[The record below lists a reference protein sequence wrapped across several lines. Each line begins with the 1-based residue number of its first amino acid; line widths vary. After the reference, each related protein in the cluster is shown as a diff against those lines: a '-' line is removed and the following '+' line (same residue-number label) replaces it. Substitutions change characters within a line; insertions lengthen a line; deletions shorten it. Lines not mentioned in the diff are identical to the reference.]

1 MMAGH
6 DMHPQIAVLPPL
18 AAPSA
23 ADEANHRLANH
34 LQMLSALISAEAR
47 SILDSEGRAVLERT
61 QQRLAAIG
69 CVHRQLYMSEGAQI
83 DLGVYLEDL
92 GEQLAQSCPAHH
104 AIIVDAHSV
113 PISSDVAASIGMLT
127 TELVMNA
134 CKHAYGFEEE
144 GGIFISLRRLPEG
157 IHEFRVEDHGR
168 GAQPGRKRDGLGSR
182 LIDATV
188 RKLQACAVLENMQPG
203 TRFRMI
209 LPF

>member
-6 DMHPQIAVLPPL
+6 DMPPQIAVLPPL
-18 AAPSA
+18 VVPNA
-23 ADEANHRLANH
+23 ADEANHRLANQ

-47 SILDSEGRAVLERT
+47 SILDPEGKAVLDRT

-69 CVHRQLYMSEGAQI
+69 CIHRHLYMTDRSQI

-113 PISSDVAASIGMLT
+113 PISSDVAGSFGILT

-134 CKHAYGFEEE
+134 CKHGYGLEEP
-144 GGIFISLRRLPEG
+144 GVVTVSLRRLPEG
-157 IHEFRVEDHGR
+157 IHEFSVEDHGR
-168 GAQPGRKRDGLGSR
+168 GSQPGCKRDGLGSR
-182 LIDATV
+182 LIEATV
-188 RKLQACAVLENMQPG
+188 RKLQACAVLENLRPG